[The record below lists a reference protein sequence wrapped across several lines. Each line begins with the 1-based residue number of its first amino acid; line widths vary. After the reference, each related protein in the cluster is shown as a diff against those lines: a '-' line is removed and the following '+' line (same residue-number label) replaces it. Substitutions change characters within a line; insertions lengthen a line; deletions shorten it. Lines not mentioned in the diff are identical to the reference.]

1 MSRRLLS
8 LGVIAVAFGLFA
20 AAPPSEAA
28 MDPNAF
34 INNLGQEGI
43 QSLGP
48 NVPPQQRSARFR
60 QLFEADFDVA
70 DLGRFAIGRYW
81 RALNPAQQQEFLQLY
96 REYTVQAYVEK
107 LGKFGGAQFRVI
119 GSEPSGDGVVVNSEA
134 FPPGGN
140 AVRIDWHLV
149 PSGDGYKVND
159 VMLDQVSMK
168 VTQRDE
174 FARIIQNNGGQPSA
188 LLAVMRQQLRGGG
201 TVPTAAPSYPAM
213 RQQMPGAGT
222 APGTAPPVPAMR

>member
-8 LGVIAVAFGLFA
+8 LGVIAVAFALFT
-20 AAPPSEAA
+20 AAPPSDAA

-34 INNLGQEGI
+34 INDLGQQGI
-43 QSLGP
+43 HSLGP
-48 NVPPQQRSARFR
+48 NVPPQQRFARFR

-70 DLGRFAIGRYW
+70 DIGRFAVGRYW

-119 GSEPSGDGVVVNSEA
+119 GSEPYGDGVVVNSEA
-134 FPPGGN
+134 LPPGGN

-159 VMLDQVSMK
+159 VMVDQVSMK

-174 FARIIQNNGGQPSA
+174 FARIIQNNGGQPGA
-188 LLAVMRQQLRGGG
+188 LLAVMREQLRGQG
-201 TVPTAAPSYPAM
+201 TVPTAAPYPAM
-213 RQQMPGAGT
+213 RQQMPS
-222 APGTAPPVPAMR
+222 TAPPVPAMR

>member
-8 LGVIAVAFGLFA
+8 LGVIAVAFGLFT
-20 AAPPSEAA
+20 AAPPSDAA

-34 INNLGQEGI
+34 INNLGQQGI
-43 QSLGP
+43 RSLGP
-48 NVPPQQRSARFR
+48 NVPPQQRFARFR

-70 DLGRFAIGRYW
+70 DIGRFAVGRYW
-81 RALNPAQQQEFLQLY
+81 RALNPGQQQEFLQLY

-119 GSEPSGDGVVVNSEA
+119 GSEPYGDGVVVNSEA

-149 PSGDGYKVND
+149 PGGDGYKVND
-159 VMLDQVSMK
+159 VMVDQVSMK

-188 LLAVMRQQLRGGG
+188 LLAVMREQLRDHG
-201 TVPTAAPSYPAM
+201 TVPTAAPYPAM
-213 RQQMPGAGT
+213 RQQMPS
-222 APGTAPPVPAMR
+222 TAPPVPAMR

>member
-20 AAPPSEAA
+20 AAPPSGAA

-43 QSLGP
+43 QSVGP
-48 NVPPQQRSARFR
+48 NVPPRQRLARFR

-70 DLGRFAIGRYW
+70 DIGRFAVGRYW

-107 LGKFGGAQFRVI
+107 LGKYGGAQFRVI
-119 GSEPSGDGVVVNSEA
+119 NSEPYGDGVLVNSEA
-134 FPPGGN
+134 FPPAGN

-159 VMLDQVSMK
+159 VMVNQVSMK

-188 LLAVMRQQLRGGG
+188 LLAVMRQQLNRGEGAL
-201 TVPTAAPSYPAM
+201 PTAAPPPAI
-213 RQQMPGAGT
+213 RQQMPGAGAVPST
-222 APGTAPPVPAMR
+222 AQPVPAMR

>member
-8 LGVIAVAFGLFA
+8 LGVIAVAFGLFT
-20 AAPPSEAA
+20 AAPPSDAA
-28 MDPNAF
+28 MDPNGF
-34 INNLGQEGI
+34 INNLGQQGI

-48 NVPPQQRSARFR
+48 NVPPQQRFARFR

-70 DLGRFAIGRYW
+70 DIGRFAVGRYW

-119 GSEPSGDGVVVNSEA
+119 GSEPYGDGVVVNSEA

-159 VMLDQVSMK
+159 VMVDQVSMK

-174 FARIIQNNGGQPSA
+174 FARIIQNNGGQPGA
-188 LLAVMRQQLRGGG
+188 LLAVMREQLRDQG
-201 TVPTAAPSYPAM
+201 TVPTAAPYPAM
-213 RQQMPGAGT
+213 RQQMRS
-222 APGTAPPVPAMR
+222 TAPPVPAMR